1 MSKRV
6 VASRPTGKRG
16 TSLLEMMVVL
26 SLFSV
31 ITTVL
36 VLFYRVANV
45 EFEMAATN
53 MSLSQYARL
62 LGDKIL
68 PYASTA
74 VPKGTTAALFI
85 YSPTNTFDANQN
97 HCPNI
102 YNLDFS
108 TACDFL
114 ARTGSSFDT
123 IVDDSLP
130 STERYASM
138 ANIRG
143 TGQFYRYRIRYDVPT
158 LKLWLERVID
168 NAPAITTAAL
178 PGMFSS
184 VSTPPRAPKLLGSEI
199 NSVEFTRVDNSI
211 TVRISMRA
219 LLRQKNPD
227 GTATNP
233 GTRSRWFQG
242 QVQRNLQGSSKD
254 GSGNASTKVT
264 EIVTYTTVLL
274 PVYSGK

>member
-1 MSKRV
+1 MKFMHVKRRS
-6 VASRPTGKRG
+6 ARKGA
-16 TSLLEMMVVL
+16 SLLEMLVVL

-31 ITTVL
+31 VTTVL
-36 VLFYRVANV
+36 VLFYRLANT
-45 EFEMAATN
+45 EFELASTN
-53 MSLSQYARL
+53 MSLSQYARTVA
-62 LGDKIL
+62 DKIL

-74 VPKGTTAALFI
+74 VPKGTQGSLFI
-85 YSPTNTFDANQN
+85 YSPTNVFDANLN

-114 ARTGSSFDT
+114 AGNGNTFDAIT
-123 IVDDSLP
+123 DTTLP
-130 STERYASM
+130 VAERYPSM

-143 TGQFYRYRIRYDVPT
+143 TGFFYRYRIRYDVPT
-158 LKLWLERVID
+158 LRLWLERVVD
-168 NAPAITTAAL
+168 NSPAQTTTAL
-178 PGMFSS
+178 PTTLTVWNAS
-184 VSTPPRAPKLLGSEI
+184 PRSPKLLGSEI

-219 LLRQKNPD
+219 LLRQRNPD

-242 QVQRNLQGSSKD
+242 QVQRNMQGASKD
-254 GSGNASTKVT
+254 GTGNASTKVT
-264 EIVTYTTVLL
+264 EIVTYSTVLL